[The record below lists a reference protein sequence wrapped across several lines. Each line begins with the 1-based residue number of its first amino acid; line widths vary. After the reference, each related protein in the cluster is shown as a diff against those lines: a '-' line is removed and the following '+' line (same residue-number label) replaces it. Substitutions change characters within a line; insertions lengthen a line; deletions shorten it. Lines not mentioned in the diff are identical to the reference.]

1 MSNQLRFQVVEEAFK
16 KKAVEVK
23 APSERPSEYF
33 GKYVFNRE
41 KMYKYLPTDVYN
53 NLIDVIDNGARLDRS
68 IADAV
73 AKGMKQW
80 AQEMGVTHYTHWFQP
95 LTEGTA
101 EKHDAFV
108 EHDGKGGMIET
119 FSGKLLVQ
127 QEPDASSFPNGGIRN
142 TFEARGYSAWDPT
155 SPVFI
160 IDDTLCI
167 PTIFIAYTGE
177 ALDYKAP
184 LLRSLHAVTKAAK
197 DVCAFFYD
205 DVRKVQVNLGWE
217 QEYFLVDEGLYSA
230 RPDLLMTGRTLMGH
244 ESAKNQQ
251 MDDHYFGTIP
261 DRVQAFMKDLEIH
274 ALELAIPC
282 KTRHNEVAPNQF
294 ELAPIFEECNL
305 AVDHNMLLM
314 SLMKRV
320 ARNHGFRV
328 LLHEKPFDGINGSG
342 KHNNWSLTAERSGD
356 EHTLLHAPGKAD
368 ASSPERTANETLRF
382 VTFIVETLM
391 GVYRHNGL
399 LKASIMSAT
408 NAHRLGGNEAPPA
421 IISSFLGKQLTELLD
436 HIEQSDRDDLFALKG
451 KQGMEIDIPQIP
463 DLIIDNTDRNRT
475 SPFAFTGN
483 RFEFRAPGSS
493 ANCASAMISLN
504 SAMAEALISFKE
516 RVSQRI
522 ADYAGKPEYAEG
534 TGHTAKFHAIVD
546 VLRDDIKTCK
556 PVRFDGNGYSEEWV
570 REAERRGLDVEKS
583 CPKIFEHYLDEA
595 SIRMFETTK
604 VMNRKELEAR
614 NEVKWETYVK
624 TVQIEAR
631 VMGDLS
637 MNHIIPVSTHYQ
649 SQLIKN
655 VQGMKDVFPAE
666 EAQRL
671 SRRNLKLIQEIAER
685 TERIEQLVEELTE
698 ARRVANRIA
707 DIHQRA
713 IAYHDTVCPKM
724 DAIRNETDHLEMI
737 VEDGLWSLPKYREL
751 LFIR

>member
-16 KKAVEVK
+16 KKAVEVPT
-23 APSERPSEYF
+23 PSERPSEYF

-41 KMYKYLPTDVYN
+41 KMRKYLPAEVYN
-53 NLIDVIDNGARLDRS
+53 KLVDVIDNGARLDRS

-73 AKGMKQW
+73 ADGMKQW
-80 AQEMGVTHYTHWFQP
+80 AQEMGATHYTHWFQP

-108 EHDGKGGMIET
+108 EHDGKGGMMET

-197 DVCAFFYD
+197 DVCQYFYD

-294 ELAPIFEECNL
+294 ELAPIYEECNL

-342 KHNNWSLTAERSGD
+342 KHNNWSLTAERKGEKS
-356 EHTLLHAPGKAD
+356 TLLHAPGKAD
-368 ASSPERTANETLRF
+368 ASNPERTANETLRF

-391 GVYRHNGL
+391 AVFRHNGL

-436 HIEQSDRDDLFALKG
+436 HIELSDKDDLFTLKG

-493 ANCASAMISLN
+493 ANCASAMIALN
-504 SAMAEALISFKE
+504 SAMAEALQEFKK
-516 RVSQRI
+516 RVDQKI
-522 ADYAGKPEYAEG
+522 TEYAGRPEYAKDS
-534 TGHTAKFHAIVD
+534 GHTAKFHAILD
-546 VLRDDIKTCK
+546 VLREDIKTCK
-556 PVRFDGNGYSEEWV
+556 PIRFDGNGYSEEWV
-570 REAERRGLDVEKS
+570 KEAARRGLDIEKS
-583 CPKIFEHYLDEA
+583 CPKIFEHYLDDS
-595 SIRMFETTK
+595 SIRMFEATK

-637 MNHIIPVSTHYQ
+637 INHIIPVSTHYQ

-655 VQGMKDVFPAE
+655 VQGMKEVFPAD

-707 DIHQRA
+707 DIHERA

-724 DAIRNETDHLEMI
+724 EAIRHETDCLEMI

>member
-1 MSNQLRFQVVEEAFK
+1 MANNLRFQVVEEAFK
-16 KKAVEVK
+16 KKALDVK
-23 APSERPSEYF
+23 APATRPSEYF

-41 KMYKYLPTDVYN
+41 KMYKYLPKDIYDKM
-53 NLIDVIDNGARLDRS
+53 IDVMDNGARLDRS

-73 AKGMKQW
+73 AAGMKQW
-80 AQEMGVTHYTHWFQP
+80 AMEMGVTHYTHWFQP

-108 EHDGKGGMIET
+108 EHDGKGGMIEK

-184 LLRSLHAVTKAAK
+184 LLRAIHAVTRAAK
-197 DVCAFFYD
+197 DVCQYFYD
-205 DVRKVQVNLGWE
+205 DVTKVQVNLGWE

-261 DRVQAFMKDLEIH
+261 DRVQAFMKDLEIQ

-314 SLMKRV
+314 SLMKKV

-342 KHNNWSLTAERSGD
+342 KHNNWSLTAMHNSQFTMHNAQSTMHNSQFTMHHEKS
-356 EHTLLHAPGKAD
+356 TLLHAPGKT
-368 ASSPERTANETLRF
+368 PEENLRF
-382 VTFIVETLM
+382 VVFIVETLM
-391 GVYRHNGL
+391 AVYRHNGL

-421 IISSFLGKQLTELLD
+421 IISSFLGTQLTELLD
-436 HIEQSDRDDLFALKG
+436 KIERGEKSEVKDK
-451 KQGMEIDIPQIP
+451 KSMEIDVPQIP
-463 DLIIDNTDRNRT
+463 ELIIDNTDRNRT

-493 ANCASAMISLN
+493 VNCASAMIALN
-504 SAMAEALISFKE
+504 AAMAEALTSFRE
-516 RVSQRI
+516 RVDAKI
-522 ADYAGKPEYAEG
+522 AAGENKIS
-534 TGHTAKFHAIVD
+534 AILD
-546 VLRDDIKTCK
+546 VLKDDIKTCK
-556 PVRFDGNGYSEEWV
+556 PIRFDGNGYSEEWV
-570 REAERRGLDVEKS
+570 REAAKRGLDVEKS
-583 CPKIFEHYLDEA
+583 CPVIFEHYLDD
-595 SIRMFETTK
+595 SSVRMFESTK

-614 NEVKWETYVK
+614 NEVKWEMYVK

-631 VMGDLS
+631 VLGDLS

-655 VQGMKDVFPAE
+655 VQGMKEVFTPEKAD
-666 EAQRL
+666 RL
-671 SRRNLKLIQEIAER
+671 SARNMKLIEEIAER
-685 TERIEQLVEELTE
+685 TEKIEQLVEELTD
-698 ARRVANRIA
+698 ARRVANRIVS
-707 DIHQRA
+707 IHERA
-713 IAYHDTVCPKM
+713 IQYHDTVCPKM
-724 DAIRNETDHLEMI
+724 EAIRREIDKLELI
-737 VEDGLWSLPKYREL
+737 VEDGLWTLPKYREL